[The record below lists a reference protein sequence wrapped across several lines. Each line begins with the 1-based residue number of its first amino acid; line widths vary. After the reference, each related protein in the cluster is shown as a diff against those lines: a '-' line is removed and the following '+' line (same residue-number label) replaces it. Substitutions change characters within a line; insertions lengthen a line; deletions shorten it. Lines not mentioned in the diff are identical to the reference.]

1 MRLDSGCGAEAGGGR
16 GRGEGGDGG
25 DGEVVAGLQQSSA
38 SMRHQPMARLPS
50 YQSPEH
56 WGLDVQ
62 RSNRHPQGHLH
73 SFPHAHPQQQQGGG
87 HSYVDRQQL
96 LIPSPSGVDRPQQT
110 LARSSSVSSH
120 PGFRV
125 GCEQLE
131 KPGGGG
137 SYALGHTGRE
147 SHQNFLNVDLEVASQ
162 SIGVVAHPNS
172 APDQPIGPKTEED
185 KDDADFGD
193 QLKILL
199 DSPDRCG
206 TDSSQ
211 MGDRS
216 MNDGF
221 GTGAEWLTWTELVP
235 EEETIANCWTE
246 IIDVKSGEERTLF
259 QTTRFEPLAPTPV
272 KLGASSF
279 STGSAGKQYPES
291 PGLSSGAAV
300 AAAAAKTRLRWT
312 PELHEKFL
320 TVVGQLG
327 GADRATPKAVLRL
340 MGVQGITIFHV
351 KSHLQKYRLAKYSPD
366 ISDGM
371 QIIFLSDSLLSLITS
386 QSHQITQALQ
396 LQMQVQKQL
405 HEQLEIQRELQ
416 LRIEAQGKSLQKM
429 IEQQAKV
436 GGMVLG
442 YHSEPCDPSSSPLS
456 PTTPV
461 PEILRSSSKVP
472 ITGSE
477 GSPLASITEIVISR
491 TDKTPL
497 PESNID
503 QSNPTHGLFSASK
516 AVSQE
521 QPPMSLNA
529 SNEDPLS
536 KRPRTDSKPQ
546 VSSFLHVPVSVAND
560 AQSGGGSAVQGGV
573 LQAAGLEMSL
583 EMVTQYATCQEVEAH
598 TATEG
603 QLAHSFGQCAPQQT
617 HTACAQPN
625 PGSITHKPVRASG

>member
-1 MRLDSGCGAEAGGGR
+1 MRLDLGCGAEAGG

-38 SMRHQPMARLPS
+38 CMRHQRMAPLPS

-96 LIPSPSGVDRPQQT
+96 LLPSPSGVDRPQQT
-110 LARSSSVSSH
+110 LARSSSISSH

-199 DSPDRCG
+199 DSPDRGG

-211 MGDRS
+211 MGDPS

-272 KLGASSF
+272 KLGASPF

-416 LRIEAQGKSLQKM
+416 LRIEAQGKSLEKM

-442 YHSEPCDPSSSPLS
+442 YHSEPCDLSSSPLS
-456 PTTPV
+456 PATPV

-477 GSPLASITEIVISR
+477 GSPLASITEIVIST

-560 AQSGGGSAVQGGV
+560 AQSGGGSAAQGGV

>member
-38 SMRHQPMARLPS
+38 SMRYRHGYCQPSHMDNQQVGLQGDSDLPFQYHYPPQRPYLAQPSSEPETSSPHFRHQRMAPLPS

-96 LIPSPSGVDRPQQT
+96 LLPSPSAVDRPQQT

-199 DSPDRCG
+199 DSPDRGG

-211 MGDRS
+211 TGDRS

-272 KLGASSF
+272 KLG
-279 STGSAGKQYPES
+279 GSPTDQQPS
-291 PGLSSGAAV
+291 GL
-300 AAAAAKTRLRWT
+300 
-312 PELHEKFL
+312 
-320 TVVGQLG
+320 LG
-327 GADRATPKAVLRL
+327 SRK
-340 MGVQGITIFHV
+340 TIF
-351 KSHLQKYRLAKYSPD
+351 
-366 ISDGM
+366 
-371 QIIFLSDSLLSLITS
+371 F
-386 QSHQITQALQ
+386 
-396 LQMQVQKQL
+396 
-405 HEQLEIQRELQ
+405 
-416 LRIEAQGKSLQKM
+416 
-429 IEQQAKV
+429 
-436 GGMVLG
+436 
-442 YHSEPCDPSSSPLS
+442 SE
-456 PTTPV
+456 
-461 PEILRSSSKVP
+461 VP
-472 ITGSE
+472 IWC
-477 GSPLASITEIVISR
+477 
-491 TDKTPL
+491 
-497 PESNID
+497 
-503 QSNPTHGLFSASK
+503 
-516 AVSQE
+516 
-521 QPPMSLNA
+521 
-529 SNEDPLS
+529 
-536 KRPRTDSKPQ
+536 KRI
-546 VSSFLHVPVSVAND
+546 
-560 AQSGGGSAVQGGV
+560 QGV
-573 LQAAGLEMSL
+573 HM
-583 EMVTQYATCQEVEAH
+583 
-598 TATEG
+598 
-603 QLAHSFGQCAPQQT
+603 
-617 HTACAQPN
+617 
-625 PGSITHKPVRASG
+625 R